1 VKTYISLENRMLSGA
16 LDDKGDVP
24 AGLFLIPFSDFSFL
38 GGEGGGFFGFL
49 ITALVS

>member
-1 VKTYISLENRMLSGA
+1 MKPWIRLGNPALSGA